1 MDHQDTSDLSFKVR
15 VDSMRVYFVTY
26 GLGIPQIDLW
36 CNSCRPV
43 AALPFFNLHF
53 LGEVE
58 SQLCD
63 LDPEVLSLAVKC
75 LYSLGQRQVIVNI
88 NSIPTLIILSRSNIS
103 LNDYGKLFVLRI
115 RKLFKL
121 KPSIFLFQILADGL
135 TSRDKAT
142 CISFKIKLNK

>member
-1 MDHQDTSDLSFKVR
+1 
-15 VDSMRVYFVTY
+15 MRICFVTY
-26 GLGIPQIDLW
+26 ALGIPEIDLW

-43 AALPFFNLHF
+43 ATVPFFNLLF

-58 SQLCD
+58 SQLWD
-63 LDPEVLSLAVKC
+63 LDPDVLNLVVKIC
-75 LYSLGQRQVIVNI
+75 FYSLGQWQVIINI
-88 NSIPTLIILSRSNIS
+88 NSLPTLIILSRSRSNIS
-103 LNDYGKLFVLRI
+103 SNDYGKLFVLRI
-115 RKLFKL
+115 PKLFKL